1 MHLPI
6 PFLQVRNLRVA
17 FERDQEIIRAV
28 RGIDLTLHKGEI
40 LAIVGESGCGKS
52 VTAQALMRLL
62 PEGPSTHIEGQVLFE
77 GRDLLASSQKEMK
90 SIRGR
95 EIGMIFQDPMTSLNP
110 TMSIGDQIEEVLIE
124 HLQLN
129 RFDRKRRVL
138 ELLHGVGISDPAER
152 VKQYPHEF
160 SGGMRQRVVIAIG
173 VACEPKL
180 LIADEPTTAL
190 DVTVQSQ
197 ILQIIG
203 QIQAK
208 SNNGVILITHDLA
221 VVASFAHS
229 VIVMYAGEVM
239 ERGSVDDI
247 FYRPAH
253 PYTRAL
259 LRSLPSSRTR
269 SKRLEPIE
277 GTPPHLGHLLKG
289 CPFTARCEQAMKIC
303 PLQRPQHFS
312 VGSKHISAC
321 HLHHPDCAQWPREPT
336 SKEVSI

>member
-1 MHLPI
+1 MHSSSPL
-6 PFLQVRNLRVA
+6 LQVRDLRVA
-17 FERDQEIIRAV
+17 FNRGQETIRAV
-28 RGIDLTLHKGEI
+28 RGIDLTLNKGEI

-62 PEGPSTHIEGQVLFE
+62 TEDSHTSISGKVLFE
-77 GRDLLASSQKEMK
+77 GRDLLSLTKKQMK

-95 EIGMIFQDPMTSLNP
+95 DIGIIFQDPMTSLNP
-110 TMSIGDQIEEVLIE
+110 TLTIGAQIEEVLAE
-124 HLQLN
+124 HLNLTGPE
-129 RFDRKRRVL
+129 RKRRVL
-138 ELLHGVGISDPAER
+138 ELLQKVGISDPIQR

-190 DVTVQSQ
+190 DVTVQAQ
-197 ILQIIG
+197 ILQIIQ
-203 QIQAK
+203 QIQSK

-259 LRSLPSSRTR
+259 LRSLPSSHTR
-269 SKRLEPIE
+269 SKLLEPIE
-277 GTPPHLGHLLKG
+277 GNPPHLGHHLKG
-289 CPFTARCEQAMKIC
+289 CPFAARCERAMKIC
-303 PLQRPQHFS
+303 PLQHPQHFT
-312 VGSKHISAC
+312 VGTDHFSTC
-321 HLHHPDCAQWPREPT
+321 HLHHPDFVQWPQK
-336 SKEVSI
+336 SSQKQVSR